1 MVNKLAAS
9 ELVLNP
15 DGSVY
20 HLNLQPEDIAEK
32 ILLVGDPDRVPKVS
46 QYFDKVE
53 IKKNKREFY
62 THTGTLR
69 GERITVM
76 STGIGTE
83 NIDIVMN
90 ELDALVNID
99 LKNKEFKS
107 EHKALQ
113 LFRMGTCGSVNP
125 DVEVDN
131 MLVTQNVV
139 GLDGLLH
146 FYKDYQ
152 FEIEFSKNFLAKFP
166 YEKIKPMLYF
176 SEWAESQYEYFKD
189 AKYVGNT
196 ATFPG
201 FYAPQGRQLRLR
213 AVDDQFL
220 EVLNDLGVTNFE
232 METSAIYGMSKL
244 LGHKAI
250 TINNVI
256 ANRRRGEFAADHHKS
271 EKMMIEWVLER
282 IIK

>member
-1 MVNKLAAS
+1 MLNKLAAS
-9 ELVLNP
+9 ELVLNE

-20 HLNLQPEDIAEK
+20 HLNLLPEDIAEK
-32 ILLVGDPDRVPKVS
+32 IILVGDPDRVPKVS

-53 IKKNKREFY
+53 VKKNKREFY

-99 LKNKEFKS
+99 LKNKEFKT
-107 EHKALQ
+107 EHSALQ

-125 DVEVDN
+125 EVQVDN

-139 GLDGLLH
+139 GLDGLMH
-146 FYKDYQ
+146 FYQDYE
-152 FEIEFSKNFLAKFP
+152 FENEFSKNFLEKFP
-166 YEKIKPMLYF
+166 YAKIKPMLYF
-176 SEWAESQYEYFKD
+176 ADWAEELGELYKD
-189 AKYVGNT
+189 AKYHGNT

-201 FYAPQGRQLRLR
+201 FYAPQGRQLRLK
-213 AVDDQFL
+213 ALDDQFL
-220 EVLNDLGVTNFE
+220 ETLNDLGVTNFE
-232 METSAIYGMSKL
+232 METSAIYALSKL

-250 TINNVI
+250 TVNNVI
-256 ANRRRGEFAADHHKS
+256 ANRRRGEFSADHHAS
-271 EKMMIEWVLER
+271 EKNLITWVLDR